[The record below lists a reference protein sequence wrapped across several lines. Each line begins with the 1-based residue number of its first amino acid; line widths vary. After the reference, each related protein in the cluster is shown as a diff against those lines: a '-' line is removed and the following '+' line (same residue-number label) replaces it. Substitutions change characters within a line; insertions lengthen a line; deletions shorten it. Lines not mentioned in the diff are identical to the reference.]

1 MKHSGTASFK
11 GVRIVINLDWYGAH
25 YCFHIDPG
33 DGSTLPI
40 YLDADRRERLTKK
53 VNAIQSDRVDIVVFE
68 VPWSVGDRS
77 GIKRYLKTI
86 KESNAR

>member
-1 MKHSGTASFK
+1 MNHSETALFIGAK
-11 GVRIVINLDWYGAH
+11 VVVLLDWYGPH

-40 YLDADRRERLTKK
+40 YLEAHRRDRRARK
-53 VNAIQSDRVDIVVFE
+53 VEEVQDGLVDIEVYE
-68 VPWSVGDRS
+68 VPWTLGDRS
-77 GIKRYLKTI
+77 GIKRYLKAI